1 MIKALKTNITHREI
15 VCFFNL
21 YRGNMMKKLLVAVS
35 LALAATGANANV
47 VTSGHLAVTGAN
59 TVNIVSPN
67 SWGPIATIP
76 DGGYTS
82 GLSGTLISNVTGT
95 FTATYLGQV
104 ATYANFFLGGG
115 VELNGGRA
123 FRGLGNPITGIGNT
137 ISTSVTAGNAVDFA
151 FGQDNNGNNIPD
163 QAVFNNGDT
172 NQARRGILYFLN
184 TYGLTDAGG
193 RAFDFLIGYNDT
205 ARDAD
210 FDDYVVGVT
219 AVPVPA
225 ALPLLASALGLFGL
239 SRRKGKAKAV

>member
-1 MIKALKTNITHREI
+1 
-15 VCFFNL
+15 
-21 YRGNMMKKLLVAVS
+21 MMKKLLVAIG

-47 VTSGHLAVTGAN
+47 VSGNLAVTGES

-67 SWGPIATIP
+67 SWGPIGSIP

-104 ATYANFFLGGG
+104 ATYANFFLASGN
-115 VELNGGRA
+115 ELDGGRPM
-123 FRGLGNPITGIGNT
+123 RGFGNPIAGIGNT
-137 ISTSVTAGNAVDFA
+137 ISTNVTAGEAVDFA
-151 FGQDNNGNNIPD
+151 FGEDNNGDNVAD
-163 QAVFNNGDT
+163 SALFNNGDV
-172 NQARRGILYFLN
+172 NLARRGILYFLN
-184 TYGLTDAGG
+184 TYNLTDANG
-193 RAFDFLIGYNDT
+193 RAFDFLIGYNDR
-205 ARDAD
+205 APDAD
-210 FDDYVVGVT
+210 YDDYVVGVT

>member
-1 MIKALKTNITHREI
+1 
-15 VCFFNL
+15 
-21 YRGNMMKKLLVAVS
+21 MKKLLVAVG
-35 LALAATGANANV
+35 LAIAATNASA
-47 VTSGHLAVTGAN
+47 VTVGHLEVTGAT

-82 GLSGTLISNVTGT
+82 GLSGTLISNVNGT

-115 VELNGGRA
+115 TELNGGRPM
-123 FRGLGNPITGIGNT
+123 RGFGNPIAGIDNT

-151 FGQDNNGNNIPD
+151 FGQDNNGDNIAD

-172 NQARRGILYFLN
+172 NQRRRGILYFLN
-184 TYGLTDAGG
+184 TYNLTDASG

-205 ARDAD
+205 ARDSD
-210 FDDYVVGVT
+210 YDDYVVGVT

-239 SRRKGKAKAV
+239 GRRKNKATAV

>member
-1 MIKALKTNITHREI
+1 
-15 VCFFNL
+15 
-21 YRGNMMKKLLVAVS
+21 MMKKLLLAVS

-47 VTSGHLAVTGAN
+47 VSGNLAVTGES

-67 SWGPIATIP
+67 SWGPIASIP

-82 GLSGTLISNVTGT
+82 GIAGTLISRVNGT

-104 ATYANFFLGGG
+104 ATFANFFLSDGH
-115 VELNGGRA
+115 ELNGGRTA
-123 FRGLGNPITGIGNT
+123 RGFRNPILGIGNT
-137 ISTSVTAGNAVDFA
+137 LSTAVTAGGVIDFA
-151 FGQDNNGNNIPD
+151 FGQDNDNNGMPD
-163 QAVFNNGDT
+163 QAVFSNGDT
-172 NQARRGILYFLN
+172 NLARRGILYFLN
-184 TYGLTDAGG
+184 THELTDAGG
-193 RAFDFLIGYNDT
+193 RLFDFLIGYNDT

-210 FDDYVVGVT
+210 YDDYVVGVT

>member
-1 MIKALKTNITHREI
+1 
-15 VCFFNL
+15 
-21 YRGNMMKKLLVAVS
+21 MMKQLLVAVG
-35 LALAATGANANV
+35 LALAATGAIAAV
-47 VTSGHLAVTGAN
+47 VSGHLAVTGEN

-67 SWGPIATIP
+67 SWGPISSIP

-115 VELNGGRA
+115 TELNGGRPL
-123 FRGLGNPITGIGNT
+123 RGFGNPIAGIGNT
-137 ISTSVTAGNAVDFA
+137 ISTSVTAGNAVNFA
-151 FGQDNNGNNIPD
+151 FGQDNDGNNLPD
-163 QAVFNNGDT
+163 QAVFSNGDT

-210 FDDYVVGVT
+210 YDDYVVGANVS

>member
-1 MIKALKTNITHREI
+1 
-15 VCFFNL
+15 
-21 YRGNMMKKLLVAVS
+21 MMKKLLVAVGF
-35 LALAATGANANV
+35 ALAATGANANV
-47 VTSGHLAVTGAN
+47 VSGNLAVTGES

-67 SWGPIATIP
+67 SWGPISTIP

>member
-1 MIKALKTNITHREI
+1 
-15 VCFFNL
+15 
-21 YRGNMMKKLLVAVS
+21 MKKLLVAVG
-35 LALAATGANANV
+35 LAFAATSVNANV
-47 VTSGHLAVTGAN
+47 VSGNLAVTGES

-67 SWGPIATIP
+67 SWGPIASIP
-76 DGGYTS
+76 GVSYTS

-95 FTATYLGQV
+95 FTATYLGQE

-123 FRGLGNPITGIGNT
+123 MKGLRNPITGIGNT
-137 ISTSVTAGNAVDFA
+137 ISTSVTAGNAVNFA
-151 FGQDNNGNNIPD
+151 FGQDNDGNNVPD
-163 QAVFNNGDT
+163 QAIFNNGDK
-172 NQARRGILYFLN
+172 NKKSRGILYFLN
-184 TYGLTDAGG
+184 TYGLTDGG
-193 RAFDFLIGYNDT
+193 GKAFDFLIGYNDT

-210 FDDYVVGVT
+210 YDDYVVGVT